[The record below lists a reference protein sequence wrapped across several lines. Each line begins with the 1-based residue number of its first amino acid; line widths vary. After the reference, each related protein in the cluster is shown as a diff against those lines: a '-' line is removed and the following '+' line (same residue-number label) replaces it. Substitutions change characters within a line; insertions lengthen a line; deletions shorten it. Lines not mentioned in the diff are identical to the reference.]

1 MAKGKEKT
9 AAEIAAEKAAAEQ
22 GAQNERP
29 SFAEALAA
37 AKDKSLS
44 SGEKVILANLVQEA
58 WIKDPAYGNIVDGAT
73 VLRDALMG
81 DIIVTQLLNGKDTFA
96 LIVRKDENRYL
107 SIKNMLAGQGISLPD
122 FKALPAPT
130 QDQLDAAG
138 VKLLPAETAMIKIDS
153 SNVSEEALE
162 QKKKEQKIESE
173 KPSTNPAEIKDTEEL
188 KKSLSYLLTSGS
200 ENLDSRVQRTID
212 FYRGYLTI
220 QANHAENKTE
230 ALAALKEKSRS
241 TMLSEIVELVGP
253 CPFAFRGAAHMLLT
267 RLESTKTVIVP
278 FCLYRRT
285 ADKKNKLEDDYICDI
300 VRILTTWS
308 CNTKI
313 ANANRTIA
321 ECERV
326 IRKNEAIVK
335 DNKDAKE
342 VKVAES
348 TIKTFKETIEK
359 QKAIVD
365 GLNSLIG
372 IINNPTFDGVDSLI
386 EDFDKEEGSDEYK
399 NAHMIVDTIMKTY
412 YKDIDVAK
420 ANKESMLK
428 NVQQRAGI
436 IINMFRGALAQ
447 SMTYAEGNL
456 TDIVVEEQKA
466 E

>member
-1 MAKGKEKT
+1 MGKGKEKT

-22 GAQNERP
+22 RANVNDP
-29 SFAEALAA
+29 SFTQVLAA

-58 WIKDPAYGNIVDGAT
+58 WIKDPKYGSIVDGAT

-81 DIIVTQLLNGKDTFA
+81 DVIVTQLVNGSDAFA
-96 LIVRKDENRYL
+96 LIVRRDENRYL
-107 SIKNMLAGQGISLPD
+107 AIKSMLAGQGISLPD
-122 FKALPAPT
+122 FKSLPAPT
-130 QDQLDAAG
+130 QEQLDSAG
-138 VKLLPAETAMIKIDS
+138 VKLLPADTAVVNIDKT
-153 SNVSEEALE
+153 NVSEEALE
-162 QKKKEQKIESE
+162 QKKKEQKIEAE
-173 KPSTNPAEIKDTEEL
+173 KPSTNPAEIKSAEEL

-230 ALAALKEKSRS
+230 ALAALKEKNRS
-241 TMLSEIVELVGP
+241 TMLSEIAELVGP

-285 ADKKNKLEDDYICDI
+285 ADKKNKLEDDYIGDI

-326 IRKNEAIVK
+326 IRKNEAVVK
-335 DNKDAKE
+335 DNKDAKD
-342 VKVAES
+342 VNIAKAA
-348 TIKTFKETIEK
+348 IKTFKETIEK

-365 GLNSLIG
+365 GLNGLIG
-372 IINNPTFDGVDSLI
+372 IINNPTFDGIDSLI

-412 YKDIDVAK
+412 YKDIDVTK

-436 IINMFRGALAQ
+436 IINMFRGPLSQ
-447 SMTYAEGNL
+447 SIAYAEGNL
-456 TDIVVEEQKA
+456 TDIVVEEEKA

>member
-9 AAEIAAEKAAAEQ
+9 AAEKAAEKAAAEQ
-22 GAQNERP
+22 SAKVNEP
-29 SFAEALAA
+29 SFAQALAA

-58 WIKDPAYGNIVDGAT
+58 WVKDPKYIGIVDGAM

-81 DIIVTQLLNGKDTFA
+81 DVIVTQLLNGSDAFA
-96 LIVRKDENRYL
+96 LIVRKDEARYL
-107 SIKNMLAGQGISLPD
+107 AIKNMLAGQGISLPD

-130 QDQLDAAG
+130 QEQLDSAG
-138 VKLLPAETAMIKIDS
+138 VKLLPADTAVVNIDKT
-153 SNVSEEALE
+153 NVSEEALE
-162 QKKKEQKIESE
+162 QKRNEQKIEAK
-173 KPSTNPAEIKDTEEL
+173 KPSVNPAEIENAEQLKD
-188 KKSLSYLLTSGS
+188 SLSYLLTSGS

-230 ALAALKEKSRS
+230 ELAALKEKTRS
-241 TMLSEIVELVGP
+241 TMLSEIADLVGP

-267 RLESTKTVIVP
+267 RLESTSTILVP

-285 ADKKNKLEDDYICDI
+285 ADKKKELEDNYIADI
-300 VRILTTWS
+300 VRILINWS

-313 ANANRTIA
+313 ANANRTVA
-321 ECERV
+321 EWERI

-335 DNKDAKE
+335 DNKDAGE
-342 VKVAES
+342 VKVAKS
-348 TIKTFKETIEK
+348 AIKTFEGQIEQ
-359 QKAIVD
+359 QK
-365 GLNSLIG
+365 G
-372 IINNPTFDGVDSLI
+372 IISNLNKLIELVNNPTFDGIDTLI
-386 EDFDKEEGSDEYK
+386 EDFDKEEGSAEYK
-399 NAHMIVDTIMKTY
+399 RAHMIVDTIMKTF
-412 YKDIDVAK
+412 YKDVDVAK
-420 ANKESMLK
+420 ANKESMLY

-436 IINMFRGALAQ
+436 VINMFRGALSQ

-456 TDIVVEEQKA
+456 TDIIVEEKA

>member
-1 MAKGKEKT
+1 MGKGKEKT

-22 GAQNERP
+22 RANVNDP
-29 SFAEALAA
+29 SFTQVLAA

-58 WIKDPAYGNIVDGAT
+58 WIKDPKYGSIVDGAT

-81 DIIVTQLLNGKDTFA
+81 DVIVTQLVNGSDAFA
-96 LIVRKDENRYL
+96 LIVRRDENRYL
-107 SIKNMLAGQGISLPD
+107 AIKSMLAGQGISLPD
-122 FKALPAPT
+122 FKSLPAPT
-130 QDQLDAAG
+130 QEQLDSAG
-138 VKLLPAETAMIKIDS
+138 VKLLPADTAVVNIDKT
-153 SNVSEEALE
+153 NVSEEALE
-162 QKKKEQKIESE
+162 QKKKEQKIEAE
-173 KPSTNPAEIKDTEEL
+173 KPSTNPAEIKSAEEL

-220 QANHAENKTE
+220 QANHAENK
-230 ALAALKEKSRS
+230 KEKNRS
-241 TMLSEIVELVGP
+241 TMLSEIAELVGP

-285 ADKKNKLEDDYICDI
+285 ADKKNKLEDDYIGDI

-326 IRKNEAIVK
+326 IRKNEAVVK
-335 DNKDAKE
+335 DNKDAKD
-342 VKVAES
+342 VNIAKAA
-348 TIKTFKETIEK
+348 IKTFKETIEK

-365 GLNSLIG
+365 GLNGLIG
-372 IINNPTFDGVDSLI
+372 IINNPTFDGIDSLI

-412 YKDIDVAK
+412 YKDIDVTK

-436 IINMFRGALAQ
+436 IINMFRGPLSQ
-447 SMTYAEGNL
+447 SIAYAEGNL
-456 TDIVVEEQKA
+456 TDIVVEEEKA